1 MNSTDRAIAILGLFN
16 LERRI
21 WTAEAIAS
29 HFGVSTSQAYRY
41 CKSLVTAGLLD
52 PLMPAG
58 YTLGPGILELERLV
72 QMSDPLI
79 SAARPVMREL
89 VPHAPAGATILVA
102 KLYRSKVICLDQVL
116 GPGPQTLI
124 SFERGRPMPL
134 LWGATSK
141 AILAQMTSR
150 DLMRIYRTEED
161 AAKVAVKAKPTLSA
175 LRSELADI
183 RQQGFSI
190 AYGEI
195 DRERIAVATPILVA
209 DKTVIGSLTIA
220 VSKEAGDQRT
230 VRRLAALLKA
240 SSAEIEFDL
249 ADQMRVEAGKTIES
263 SNGGRGARAAPTQE
277 CIADATGAYNFDIF
291 RIIRDKRS
299 QI

>member
-1 MNSTDRAIAILGLFN
+1 MNSTDRAIAILGLFS

-21 WTAEAIAS
+21 WTAEAIAKE
-29 HFGVSTSQAYRY
+29 FGVSTSQAYRY
-41 CKSLVTAGLLD
+41 CKSLATVGLLD

-141 AILAQMTSR
+141 VILAHMTAR
-150 DLMRIYRTEED
+150 ELNRIYKTEED
-161 AAKVAVKAKPTLSA
+161 AAEVAKKAKPAFSA
-175 LRSELADI
+175 LKIELAEI
-183 RQQGFSI
+183 RQQGFCI
-190 AYGEI
+190 ARGEI
-195 DRERIAVATPILVA
+195 DRERVAVASPILTSE
-209 DKTVIGSLTIA
+209 KTVIGSLTIA
-220 VSKEAGDQRT
+220 ISKEAGDQRT
-230 VRRLAALLKA
+230 VRRLGALLKA

-249 ADQMRVEAGKTIES
+249 AEQMRIEAGKAAVIE
-263 SNGGRGARAAPTQE
+263 NGAGMHNGR
-277 CIADATGAYNFDIF
+277 
-291 RIIRDKRS
+291 RS
-299 QI
+299 RKA